1 MFERLTAGRH
11 LLQIRA
17 AALREDGV
25 AGIAV
30 VGFNGSLAVLGLV
43 IAIVT
48 TETAGPDHVAD
59 VVRINA
65 PVGLHLGEEI
75 VPVNLLHHRDDL
87 PDARVVGCL
96 LYTSPSPR
104 D

>member
-1 MFERLTAGRH
+1 MFERLAAGRH

-25 AGIAV
+25 AGVAV
-30 VGFNGSLAVLGLV
+30 VGFDGSLAVLGLV

-59 VVRINA
+59 VVWINA

-75 VPVNLLHHRDDL
+75 VPVNLLHHRDDR
-87 PDARVVGCL
+87 PDAQVVGITSVS
-96 LYTSPSPR
+96 YTHLT
-104 D
+104 